1 MADDIEILANRIQR
15 SQKLVAF
22 TGAGI
27 STESGISD
35 YRSKGGL
42 WDRFQPITIDEFM
55 ASKKARIEYWR
66 RKLEL
71 YDQLD
76 RARPNPAHTA
86 LADFYQKGLLKSV
99 ITQNVDGLH
108 QAAGL
113 PDEAVIE
120 LHGNTLRVRC
130 MHCGGFVP
138 LEDALDRIKKDTLAP
153 DCECG
158 GFLKPDTIS
167 FGQSLPQKALQQA
180 ISLSQACDMF
190 LAIGSTLI
198 VQPASLMP
206 GYAKRAGA
214 FLAIVNM
221 SETPYDTDCDLL
233 IRDQAGRVMAEV
245 KEIID
250 QKTGAS
256 FRSTHRQDV

>member
-1 MADDIEILANRIQR
+1 MAYDIQTLASRIQG

-55 ASKKARIEYWR
+55 TSKEARIEYWR

-71 YDQLD
+71 YEQLD
-76 RARPNPAHTA
+76 RAQPNPAHTA
-86 LADFYQKGLLKSV
+86 LADFYQKGLLTAV

-120 LHGNTLRVRC
+120 LHGNTRRVRC

-138 LEDALDRIKKDTLAP
+138 LEDALDRIEKGDLAP
-153 DCECG
+153 DCDCG

-167 FGQSLPQKALQQA
+167 FGQSLPQQALQQA
-180 ISLSQACDMF
+180 ISLSQTCDMF
-190 LAIGSTLI
+190 IAVGSTLI

-214 FLAIVNM
+214 FLAIINM
-221 SETPYDTDCDLL
+221 SETPYDADCDLL

-245 KEIID
+245 AGII
-250 QKTGAS
+250 A
-256 FRSTHRQDV
+256 